1 MAKDGERNIS
11 SIDLGSGGTTVNGIN
26 LNTSKL
32 FGGPGGQVDGDE
44 DDIVN
49 LGGDGQVDG
58 DIGNGQVDGE
68 IPTSPQSID
77 VTKVTHIDTNGNVTG
92 STLTER
98 YKTIPQKPKVFS
110 YGEGN
115 ITAKEYANNIWGDQT
130 TQEDIQ
136 EIAKIFAGKKN
147 YDSEADAGLY
157 KVNTESTSKAK
168 LVGQYIGE
176 RGGKYNT
183 SYVDELGGSVT
194 GNINEG
200 IKFGQELAE
209 KDNQI
214 DHFSKY
220 IDKNMREEIRTNVEN
235 DRIEKIL
242 DKLDDGKNLSPEE
255 MEDFKKAKDTY
266 DKAHNQFIN
275 VRDQLGFSQEENIYA
290 NYNDSDIKTSARFR
304 NKINGNVTYQSLKR
318 NQRLLDYNIEYDSD
332 NKPHI
337 TGNKG
342 DYSNSFKKEEP
353 ITDFL
358 SEAQS
363 YREFDQASMKLDK
376 DDANIKKT
384 PLEYIKDNNE
394 ATYENESAKK
404 LYELKQSG
412 VDIENGDEIL
422 RSYMTA
428 HNSGIEQS
436 SNVITYL
443 NKASDEAIK
452 NINISDD
459 NIAYLKEGGL
469 RLTQDGN
476 NFKLS
481 QESINLMTDDERN
494 NKYKKLIDSND
505 IGKEDLSEL
514 NGVLDRRYRE
524 NEVLDSLSSTYSLN
538 DIDYTNMS
546 EAPIDNVLQQVQKN
560 VYSVNTTGKKR
571 GRKPERKRTVTGKV
585 DDVIINPE
593 LNDINN
599 TDYAVETPFNV
610 KRMTFDDVRKNASS
624 NYDRITGSYAPSE
637 YGNYALS
644 NDEVLNRSGV
654 INENLRKEILGAEKF
669 DDLSPEAMG
678 ALYGANSKLS
688 QRDINLG
695 NFKELTN
702 QEIESIEK
710 MNPELGKKLRN
721 ISAGDKAQ
729 ILGRT
734 QEEVSN
740 YLGLDKDGLTSKLE
754 MKRNASLDIN
764 DPKVAR
770 KVLEDL
776 SNKNPE
782 EALADLIDFTG
793 NRKGYGDLKGGGQAN
808 KVLDAFRA
816 GTLEKD
822 LRSGRLEQAY
832 GIVRDTI
839 DEIKSIHGK
848 DFAKEYDQFDA
859 KTNSM
864 KDKFSVENM
873 KKQAKN
879 FDKADYDRIDYAF
892 DKGLEA
898 TAKRMEN
905 LSGPL
910 TRKSGNLGKVGNFF
924 KGGKGKVALGVA
936 GGMAAIFGV
945 ASIAGNAAEERER
958 KRQEMNQ
965 LIAAQNANIRSG
977 Y

>member
-1 MAKDGERNIS
+1 MAKGSKRNIS
-11 SIDLGSGGTTVNGIN
+11 STDLGSGGTTVNGIN

-58 DIGNGQVDGE
+58 DIGNGQVDGDIGNGQVDGE
-68 IPTSPQSID
+68 IPTAPQSID
-77 VTKVTHIDTNGNVTG
+77 VTKITHIDTNGNVTG

-98 YKTIPQKPKVFS
+98 YKTVPQKPKTFS

-147 YDSEADAGLY
+147 YDPEADAGLY

-235 DRIEKIL
+235 DQVEKIL
-242 DKLDDGKNLSPEE
+242 DKLENNRAITDPQEIEILQ
-255 MEDFKKAKDTY
+255 KAKDTY
-266 DKAHNQFIN
+266 NKAHNQFIN

-290 NYNDSDIKTSARFR
+290 DYNDSDIKTSARFR
-304 NKINGNVTYQSLKR
+304 NKVNGNVTYQSLKR
-318 NQRLLDYNIEYDSD
+318 NQRLLDYNIEYDENGVAS
-332 NKPHI
+332 I
-337 TGNKG
+337 TGHKG
-342 DYSNSFKKEEP
+342 DYANSFKTEEP

-358 SEAQS
+358 AEANS
-363 YREFDQASMKLDK
+363 IRDL
-376 DDANIKKT
+376 DDANKV
-384 PLEYIKDNNE
+384 LAKDSNLSQTSAVKYMEDFKE
-394 ATYENESAKK
+394 ATYGNESAERILALEKA
-404 LYELKQSG
+404 G
-412 VDIENGDEIL
+412 VKVDRGDEIL
-422 RSYMTA
+422 RSYMAA
-428 HNSGIEQS
+428 HNSGVDQNSEA
-436 SNVITYL
+436 ITYL
-443 NKASDEAIK
+443 NKASDEAVK

-459 NIAYLKEGGL
+459 NIQYINNKNGGL
-469 RLTQDGN
+469 SFNYKDGKA
-476 NFKLS
+476 KLS
-481 QESINLMTDDERN
+481 DYSISLMNDDMKNRYKDIIESD
-494 NKYKKLIDSND
+494 D
-505 IGKEDLSEL
+505 IGSLDLTGINRELDTVYRQNSVLYDISSSVFDKEYGTREKDYRDAFDNFYEQNKDLSIE
-514 NGVLDRRYRE
+514 
-524 NEVLDSLSSTYSLN
+524 EVQNKMKDIESTG
-538 DIDYTNMS
+538 TN
-546 EAPIDNVLQQVQKN
+546 
-560 VYSVNTTGKKR
+560 
-571 GRKPERKRTVTGKV
+571 
-585 DDVIINPE
+585 
-593 LNDINN
+593 
-599 TDYAVETPFNV
+599 
-610 KRMTFDDVRKNASS
+610 MTFDDIRKGASS
-624 NYDRITGSYAPSE
+624 NYDRITKSYAPSD

-644 NDEVLNRSGV
+644 NDEVLKRSGV
-654 INENLRKEILGAEKF
+654 INENLRKEILGAKKF

-695 NFKELTN
+695 KFTELSN

-721 ISAGDKAQ
+721 ISAGDKTQ

-782 EALADLIDFTG
+782 ESLADLIDFTG
-793 NRKGYGDLKGGGQAN
+793 SRKGYGDLKGGGQAN

-816 GTLEKD
+816 GTLERD

-848 DFAKEYDQFDA
+848 DFAKEYDQFDV

-864 KDKFSVENM
+864 KNKFSVENM

-879 FDKADYDRIDYAF
+879 FDKADYDRIDAAF

-910 TRKSGNLGKVGNFF
+910 TRKSGNLGKAFDFF
-924 KGGKGKVALGVA
+924 GSGKGKATLGLV
-936 GGMAAIFGV
+936 GGMATIFGV

>member
-11 SIDLGSGGTTVNGIN
+11 SIDLGSGGTTINGIN

-235 DRIEKIL
+235 DQVEKIL
-242 DKLDDGKNLSPEE
+242 DKLENNRAITDPQEIEILQ
-255 MEDFKKAKDTY
+255 KAKDTY
-266 DKAHNQFIN
+266 NKAHDQFIN

-290 NYNDSDIKTSARFR
+290 DYNDSDIKTSARFR
-304 NKINGNVTYQSLKR
+304 NKVNGNVTYQSLKR
-318 NQRLLDYNIEYDSD
+318 NQRLLDYNIEYDE
-332 NKPHI
+332 NGVATI
-337 TGNKG
+337 TGHKG
-342 DYSNSFKKEEP
+342 DYANSFKNEEP

-358 SEAQS
+358 AEANS
-363 YREFDQASMKLDK
+363 IRDLDNANKVLSKDSKLS
-376 DDANIKKT
+376 KT
-384 PLEYIKDNNE
+384 SAVNYMEDFKE
-394 ATYENESAKK
+394 ATYGNESAERILALEKA
-404 LYELKQSG
+404 G
-412 VDIENGDEIL
+412 VKVDRGDEIL
-422 RSYMTA
+422 RSYMAA
-428 HNSGIEQS
+428 HNS
-436 SNVITYL
+436 NVKSESEAITYL
-443 NKASDEAIK
+443 NKASDEAVK
-452 NINISDD
+452 NINVSDENIQYINNKKSGLSLDYEDGKVRLSNSSISLMNDDMKNRYKDIIESDD
-459 NIAYLKEGGL
+459 IGSLDLSGINKELDTVYRQNSVLYDVSSSVFEKEYGT
-469 RLTQDGN
+469 RENDYKDAFN
-476 NFKLS
+476 NFYE
-481 QESINLMTDDERN
+481 Q
-494 NKYKKLIDSND
+494 NK
-505 IGKEDLSEL
+505 DLSIE
-514 NGVLDRRYRE
+514 
-524 NEVLDSLSSTYSLN
+524 EVQN
-538 DIDYTNMS
+538 KM
-546 EAPIDNVLQQVQKN
+546 KN
-560 VYSVNTTGKKR
+560 IESTGK
-571 GRKPERKRTVTGKV
+571 
-585 DDVIINPE
+585 N
-593 LNDINN
+593 
-599 TDYAVETPFNV
+599 
-610 KRMTFDDVRKNASS
+610 MTFDDIRKGASS
-624 NYDRITGSYAPSE
+624 NYDRITKSYASE
-637 YGNYALS
+637 DYNGYSLT
-644 NDEVLNRSGV
+644 NDEVLNKSGV
-654 INENLRKEILGAEKF
+654 TNENLRKEILDAKNF

-678 ALYGANSKLS
+678 ALYNSRTELS

-695 NFKELTN
+695 KFTELN
-702 QEIESIEK
+702 NKDIDAIEK
-710 MNPELGKKLRN
+710 MNKPLGKKLRN

-793 NRKGYGDLKGGGQAN
+793 NRKGYGDLKDGGQAN

-816 GTLEKD
+816 GTLERD

-879 FDKADYDRIDYAF
+879 FEKADYDRIDAAF

-910 TRKSGNLGKVGNFF
+910 TRKSGNLGKAFDFF
-924 KGGKGKVALGVA
+924 GSGKGKATLGLV

>member
-1 MAKDGERNIS
+1 MPEQKNVNFSNRNSTATDGIEDATSYTMEQLLQEKEKEQGYSANNGTGYSLDDDETPSFTRE
-11 SIDLGSGGTTVNGIN
+11 DLSVKPQAVTVEEITQLDANDN
-26 LNTSKL
+26 VLSKTQKRK
-32 FGGPGGQVDGDE
+32 FVEVPKA
-44 DDIVN
+44 
-49 LGGDGQVDG
+49 
-58 DIGNGQVDGE
+58 
-68 IPTSPQSID
+68 P
-77 VTKVTHIDTNGNVTG
+77 
-92 STLTER
+92 
-98 YKTIPQKPKVFS
+98 KTFS
-110 YGEGN
+110 YGDGN

-147 YDSEADAGLY
+147 YDPEADAGLY

-235 DRIEKIL
+235 DQVEKIL
-242 DKLDDGKNLSPEE
+242 DKLENNRAITDPQEIEILQ
-255 MEDFKKAKDTY
+255 KAKDTY
-266 DKAHNQFIN
+266 NKAHNQFIN
-275 VRDQLGFSQEENIYA
+275 VRDQLGFSQEENIYSD
-290 NYNDSDIKTSARFR
+290 YDDSDIKTSARFR
-304 NKINGNVTYQSLKR
+304 NKVNGNVTYQSLKR
-318 NQRLLDYNIEYDSD
+318 NQRLLDYNIEYDENGVAS
-332 NKPHI
+332 I
-337 TGNKG
+337 TGHKG
-342 DYSNSFKKEEP
+342 DYANSFKTEEP

-358 SEAQS
+358 AEANS
-363 YREFDQASMKLDK
+363 IRDL
-376 DDANIKKT
+376 DDANKVLSKDSELSKT
-384 PLEYIKDNNE
+384 SAVNYMEDFKE
-394 ATYENESAKK
+394 ATYGNKSAERI
-404 LYELKQSG
+404 LELEKAG
-412 VDIENGDEIL
+412 VKVERGDEIL
-422 RSYMTA
+422 RSYMAA
-428 HNSGIEQS
+428 HNS
-436 SNVITYL
+436 NVQPESEAITYL

-452 NINISDD
+452 NINISDE
-459 NIAYLKEGGL
+459 NIQYINNKKSGLSLDYEDGKVRLSDSSISLMNDDMKSRYKDIIESDDIGSLDLTGINRELDTVYRQNSVLYDISNSVFEKEYGT
-469 RLTQDGN
+469 RENDYKDAFN
-476 NFKLS
+476 NFYE
-481 QESINLMTDDERN
+481 Q
-494 NKYKKLIDSND
+494 NK
-505 IGKEDLSEL
+505 DLSIE
-514 NGVLDRRYRE
+514 
-524 NEVLDSLSSTYSLN
+524 EVQN
-538 DIDYTNMS
+538 KMKDIEATGRNMS
-546 EAPIDNVLQQVQKN
+546 FEDI
-560 VYSVNTTGKKR
+560 
-571 GRKPERKRTVTGKV
+571 RKG
-585 DDVIINPE
+585 
-593 LNDINN
+593 
-599 TDYAVETPFNV
+599 
-610 KRMTFDDVRKNASS
+610 ASS
-624 NYDRITGSYAPSE
+624 NYNRITGSYASE
-637 YGNYALS
+637 RYGDYALS
-644 NDEVLNRSGV
+644 NDEVLKRSGV
-654 INENLRKEILGAEKF
+654 TNENIRKEILGAKNF

-678 ALYGANSKLS
+678 ALYGANTKLS

-695 NFKELTN
+695 NFELN
-702 QEIESIEK
+702 NKEIESIEK
-710 MNPELGKKLRN
+710 MNPELGKKLRD

-816 GTLEKD
+816 GTLERD

-879 FDKADYDRIDYAF
+879 FDKADYDRIDAAF

-910 TRKSGNLGKVGNFF
+910 TRKSGNLGKIGSFF
-924 KGGKGKVALGVA
+924 GSGKGKVALGVA